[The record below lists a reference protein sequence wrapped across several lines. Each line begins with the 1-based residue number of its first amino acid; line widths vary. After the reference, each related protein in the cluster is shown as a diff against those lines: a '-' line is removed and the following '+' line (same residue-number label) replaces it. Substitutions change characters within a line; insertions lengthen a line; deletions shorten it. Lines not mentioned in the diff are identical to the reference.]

1 MKPVKLYTMQRD
13 LLIQYITHASLKL
26 SQVAVDPGHLL
37 PENGVPATW
46 VIFNNDESITCV
58 KNLYNHWSI
67 LLDKFYGP
75 CDKENK
81 EEEGSLLS
89 LPSAHVVGTATQWA
103 LGHKT
108 NLHTLSK
115 SATTQRGCGV
125 AATHVA
131 PLQGVGHGC
140 QGKASPDLSGQTPTP
155 PSLSPTA
162 LERKC
167 KERRLRRG
175 VAAHS
180 GAVARWC
187 HVQGSSEERRKSIP
201 TPLSI

>member
-1 MKPVKLYTMQRD
+1 MRNICINKIVPVVY
-13 LLIQYITHASLKL
+13 YLKMG
-26 SQVAVDPGHLL
+26 ST
-37 PENGVPATW
+37 NW
-46 VIFNNDESITCV
+46 VIFNDETITCV
-58 KNLYNHWSI
+58 KSLHNHWSI

-81 EEEGSLLS
+81 EEGSLLS
-89 LPSAHVVGTATQWA
+89 LPSAHVVRGRRAATQWA

-125 AATHVA
+125 AAAHVA
-131 PLQGVGHGC
+131 PLQGLGHGC
-140 QGKASPDLSGQTPTP
+140 QGKARPDLSGQTPTP

-167 KERRLRRG
+167 KERRWRRLRRT
-175 VAAHS
+175 AL
-180 GAVARWC
+180 ARWC
-187 HVQGSSEERRKSIP
+187 HVLWSSKGS
-201 TPLSI
+201 